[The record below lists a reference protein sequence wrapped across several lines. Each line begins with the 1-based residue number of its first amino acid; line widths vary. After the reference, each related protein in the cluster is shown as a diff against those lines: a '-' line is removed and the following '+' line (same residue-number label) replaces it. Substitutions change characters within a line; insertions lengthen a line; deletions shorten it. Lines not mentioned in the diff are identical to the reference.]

1 MSSDPH
7 VDMIRSIHAQAQQ
20 RIGTHQRLIERFTA
34 TLGQPRTIYV
44 LLFVVLVWAVGNTFV
59 APPAPAGHAWDD
71 PPFLWLQGAVGLY
84 AAIMSTLVLITQTRQ
99 QRQAEHRSSLELQV
113 NLTAE
118 QKIAKLIELI
128 EELRRDI
135 PSVANR
141 VDLQAETMAQAVD
154 PQAVLTALGANTAE
168 LMVVKEP

>member
-1 MSSDPH
+1 M
-7 VDMIRSIHAQAQQ
+7 HAQAQQ
-20 RIGTHQRLIERFTA
+20 RIGTHQRFIERCTA
-34 TLGQPRTIYV
+34 TLGQPRTIY
-44 LLFVVLVWAVGNTFV
+44 LLLIAIAMWAVGNTLV
-59 APPAPAGHAWDD
+59 APAAPVGHAWDD

-99 QRQAEHRSSLELQV
+99 QRQAAHRSSLELQV

-128 EELRRDI
+128 EELRRDM

-154 PQAVLTALGANTAE
+154 PQAVLTALGATTAE
-168 LMVVKEP
+168 LTVVVKP

>member
-1 MSSDPH
+1 
-7 VDMIRSIHAQAQQ
+7 
-20 RIGTHQRLIERFTA
+20 
-34 TLGQPRTIYV
+34 
-44 LLFVVLVWAVGNTFV
+44 
-59 APPAPAGHAWDD
+59 
-71 PPFLWLQGAVGLY
+71 
-84 AAIMSTLVLITQTRQ
+84 MSTLVLITQTRQ

-154 PQAVLTALGANTAE
+154 PEAVLTALGATTAE
-168 LMVVKEP
+168 LAVIVKP